1 MLQTNKKTKTK
12 HTHTDMR
19 ARTRTHTHTH
29 THYEE
34 ISGLLGMFFL
44 KKEKRITPSLEFSL

>member
-12 HTHTDMR
+12 NTHTHGHVR
-19 ARTRTHTHTH
+19 VHTHTH
-29 THYEE
+29 THNEE